1 MFSFN
6 EFYYNNIQTT
16 YKSPKTKT
24 ARANYD
30 RDLTDEEYTHLL
42 KALKALKRII
52 VRPMVGLNM
61 IRRLYEIGAS
71 TNGDAGSGNFY
82 MNADRQDL
90 AIQLMFDDEEQVVY
104 ASKGTKAYFDM
115 YDENV
120 SENSDAV
127 PYFFTTLLD
136 EYHSATETN
145 EETAISQET
154 AEAVAEE
161 LAMPF

>member
-1 MFSFN
+1 MKN
-6 EFYYNNIQTT
+6 YNKILEAVN
-16 YKSPKTKT
+16 
-24 ARANYD
+24 R
-30 RDLTDEEYTHLL
+30 
-42 KALKALKRII
+42 
-52 VRPMVGLNM
+52 G
-61 IRRLYEIGAS
+61 
-71 TNGDAGSGNFY
+71 
-82 MNADRQDL
+82 
-90 AIQLMFDDEEQVVY
+90 IQLALDDFDDEEQVVY

-145 EETAISQET
+145 EEAVNE
-154 AEAVAEE
+154 AVVEAVAEE